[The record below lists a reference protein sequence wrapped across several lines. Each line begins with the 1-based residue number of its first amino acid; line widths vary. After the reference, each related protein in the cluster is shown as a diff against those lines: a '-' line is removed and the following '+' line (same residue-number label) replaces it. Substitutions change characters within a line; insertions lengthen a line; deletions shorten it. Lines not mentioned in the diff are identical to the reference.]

1 MEIKRQQEQPD
12 SAMRWEHFDHG
23 ADIGVRGI
31 GRTPAQAFE
40 QAALALTAV
49 VTEPAGVRLQET
61 RRLECKASDLEALFY
76 EWMNSVIFE
85 MSAERLLFGYFAVNI
100 DGHHLMATLKGEAA
114 VPERHQPAVEVKGAT
129 YTELSVA
136 QRSDG
141 LWCAQCIV
149 DV

>member
-1 MEIKRQQEQPD
+1 
-12 SAMRWEHFDHG
+12 MRWEHFDHG

-49 VTEPAGVRLQET
+49 VTEPDGVRLQET

-85 MSAERLLFGYFAVNI
+85 MSAERLLFGYFAVDI
-100 DGHHLMATLKGEAA
+100 DDHHLTATLKGEVAA
-114 VPERHQPAVEVKGAT
+114 PARHQPTVEVKGAT

-141 LWCAQCIV
+141 LWYAQCIV